1 VSKLRVL
8 FIGEIVGK
16 CGVFCVKKL
25 LQKIKKQ
32 YAIDMVIANAD
43 GATGGFGIGKNHAI
57 YLHKLG
63 INIITGGECIYY
75 KRDMAEYINDAP
87 YILRAANYPKENPG
101 RGWLIYGKDGRKVAV
116 ISLLGLAGFNRVHLS
131 NPFQLATHL
140 VERIQ
145 KETNCIIIDFHA
157 TTTSE
162 KYAMFYHMSGKVSAI
177 IGTHSKVATA
187 DEAIFKGTTA
197 VICDAGRTGSL
208 NSVGGLDP
216 EVEVRKFLTQI
227 PEYSKTKCENL
238 ELQGVVIEI
247 DDNGTATYIKRIKQ
261 ECKELFHGNT
271 G

>member
-1 VSKLRVL
+1 VGKLRVL

-25 LQKIKKQ
+25 LPKIKKKHS
-32 YAIDMVIANAD
+32 IDLVVANAD

-63 INIITGGECIYY
+63 INIITAGECIYY
-75 KRDMAEYINDAP
+75 KRDMAEYICNAP
-87 YILRAANYPKENPG
+87 FILRAANYPKENPG
-101 RGWLIYGKDGRKVAV
+101 RGWLIYGKDGRKIAV

-131 NPFQLATHL
+131 NPFQLVTHL

-157 TTTSE
+157 ATTSE
-162 KYAMFYHMSGKVSAI
+162 KYSMFYHMGGKVSAI
-177 IGTHSKVATA
+177 IGTHFKVATA
-187 DEAIFKGTTA
+187 DEAIFNGTTA
-197 VICDAGRTGSL
+197 VICDVGRTGSL

-227 PEYSKTKCENL
+227 PEYSKTKCESL
-238 ELQGVVIEI
+238 ELQAVIVEI
-247 DDNGTATYIKRIKQ
+247 ADNGAATSIQRINK
-261 ECKELFHGNT
+261 ECKESFNGDA